1 VSAVLGRPV
10 VKAFN
15 NILAASLAKRGVP
28 RGSPGRI
35 ALSVAGDDR
44 ESKQKV
50 QGVIQELGFDAIEAG
65 SLAESWRQQPGTPAY
80 CRDLNATELRA
91 ALAAA
96 DASQVAKYRR
106 QAEEAAA
113 PYLVPFKG

>member
-1 VSAVLGRPV
+1 VSSVLGRPV

-28 RGSPGRI
+28 PGSPERI

-44 ESKQKV
+44 EDKQKV
-50 QGVIQELGFDAIEAG
+50 QGVIQELGFDAIDAG

-96 DASQVAKYRR
+96 DAVQVASYRR
-106 QAEEAAA
+106 QADEAAA
-113 PYLVPFKG
+113 PYVVPFKG